1 MTVTLPFDHV
11 TVGIDLGDKY
21 SHYCELDMTGAILE
35 EGRLPTTPAS
45 FRRRF
50 SRHPEAQIAIEA
62 GTHSAWVERVLRD
75 CGHVVIVANPRKL
88 RLIYEN
94 DKKTD
99 RVDAHQLARVA
110 RVDPQL
116 LHPIEHRPLSAQQDL
131 AGLRARQA
139 LVRARTQL
147 VNHVRTAAKAFGAR
161 LPKCSTASFAKR
173 CRTALPEELATAVTS
188 VLHVLEVLNSA
199 IRDLDTH
206 VERLASEVYPE
217 TQRLTQVPGVG
228 SLTALTYRLT
238 IDDPH
243 RFTRSRTL
251 GSYLGLRPR
260 QRASGGQDPQLRIT
274 KAGDSDLRRLLVG
287 CAHYILG
294 PFGADTDLRRWGLSI
309 AARGGKNAKKRAI
322 VAVARK
328 LAILLHRLW
337 VTGSAYQPL
346 RQHAATA
353 A

>member
-1 MTVTLPFDHV
+1 MTVTTLPTDHV

-21 SHYCELDMTGAILE
+21 SYFCELDLAGAILE
-35 EGRLPTTPAS
+35 EGRFATTPAA

-50 SRHPEAQIAIEA
+50 GQRPPARIAIEA
-62 GTHSAWVERVLRD
+62 GTHSPWIERLLRE
-75 CGHVVIVANPRKL
+75 CGHTVIVANPRKL

-99 RVDAHQLARVA
+99 RIDALQLARVA
-110 RVDPQL
+110 RLDPEL
-116 LHPIEHRPLSAQQDL
+116 LHPIEHRALSVQQDL
-131 AGLRARQA
+131 ATLRARQA

-147 VNHVRTAAKAFGAR
+147 VNHVRTATKAFGAR
-161 LPKCSTASFAKR
+161 LPKCSTTSFARR
-173 CRTALPEELATAVTS
+173 CRTTMPEDVATAVAS
-188 VLHVLEVLNSA
+188 VLHVLDVLNSA
-199 IRDLDTH
+199 IHNLDKRVDELVRD
-206 VERLASEVYPE
+206 VYPE
-217 TQRLTQVPGVG
+217 TQRLSQVPGVG
-228 SLTALTYRLT
+228 ALTALTYRLT

-243 RFTRSRTL
+243 RFARSRAV

-260 QRASGGQDPQLRIT
+260 QRASGTQDPQLRIT

-294 PFGADTDLRRWGLSI
+294 PFGRDSDLRRWGLSI

-337 VTGSAYQPL
+337 ITGTTYHPL
-346 RQHAATA
+346 RQQSSAA
-353 A
+353 